1 MHSLIRSVAALVA
14 LMVVSLVHAAEL
26 VVPTQYPS
34 IQAAIN
40 ASVSGDIV
48 TVRPG
53 AYNERLDIGGR
64 NITLRSLLGANA
76 TIIDPQGAAGVVI
89 NSSAAAANGWVLQG
103 FTIRNGLDSALYVSG
118 VTATVRNCKF
128 INNQASRGGGAHVRA
143 GANVTFENCEFTQN
157 RANSGDFLGGAC
169 YFESCSASILGC
181 LFQSNQAIRPNGG
194 YGSAAYFQRGGAIH
208 VQGATIQL
216 ADCVSRENS
225 AVMNYENGSCFNGLS
240 HFLSYGGFLSAIGGQ
255 VTIDRHQSQDDEAYV
270 RAIDTAGNC
279 GDRAE
284 YADPRGGF
292 AHLEGDAALVIRD
305 STVLRAET
313 RSIGQGGCCY
323 YNDVY
328 PWGWGGAFYASGA
341 ALTIE
346 RCTFDSPGVVRT
358 WQGGSGGPAEASGG
372 FIYHASGVLSIVDS
386 VIRGATAPDFGA
398 IRTVTSTGLSIS
410 GSRFENCVSGNNGG
424 AISSSTAAPFAISGT
439 TFVGCRSDAANGG
452 AIWLTGGTRNFTSCT
467 FTNNTAQGTGDNR
480 GGAIYA
486 EGGAQLNFNDC
497 GFTGNRALST
507 GDNADRWTWGGAC
520 AMFGVTPR
528 YTRCNFT
535 DNAAISTGNGG
546 GWRRAHGGATA
557 EYDSDAVF
565 TDCVFTNNRTEAVGD
580 GAQWSRGG
588 TVHLWN
594 SDSDFVRTTI
604 TDGRALPLT
613 GSSSGGGVWMEN
625 ISRPGFTYCTITDCD
640 ANEGAGLYVSSSEP
654 YFVSTAFRRNA
665 ATTQGGAMLVDAA
678 STPYVLE
685 CEFEQNTAP
694 QGGAVRTLGSG
705 TNLPFIVN
713 SSFCGN
719 TADAINGSILGG
731 EGNVTTAICSADCNG
746 NGTPDAEEIA
756 AGAADLDANGI
767 LDSCQTDCNANGLP
781 DAYELGQNTVSDC
794 NGNGTPDSCD
804 IASGLSGDSNT
815 NGVPDECELDSARLV
830 PFEYASI
837 TAAINAAQ
845 SGDTIFLA
853 PGAYYEKFSFG
864 NKQLT
869 LKSVGGA
876 AVTYIDG
883 NGQNG
888 TLLTINGG
896 QTTASVVDGI
906 TFWYAQGGYALYIQ
920 NASPTVRNCRFLFNQ
935 VADGAAFRIDAPSSA
950 QIFDCLVEANTGYST
965 GGGLWTNTNPTFTRT
980 TFKNNIAGG
989 SGGGVRLQGGT
1000 ASFVDCDFLGNR
1012 AQGGGDHRGGA
1023 VSASSTT
1030 NVSFSACVFEDNLAT
1045 SDGDHADR
1053 TAIGGA
1059 CAFNDCVFSGA
1070 NPPRTFVDCVFEGN
1084 IARATGNHGGTR
1096 HAIAG
1101 AVYDYNS
1108 DLNYLNCNFLGN
1120 QAVTTSNAA
1129 RKSWAGGMYATFS
1142 NPDLDGCV
1150 FDANATVSNDGGESL
1165 GGAIYYEGASNGFID
1180 NTLFKGNSARRGGA
1194 AYMTGNSQ
1202 PDYATC
1208 DFDDNAATERGG
1220 AVYTNVAP
1228 SFFFDCGF
1236 RRNTAAAAGGSLLYS
1251 EGVTGPIIFGSVIC
1265 GHADPSVVGNWGDFK
1280 NAVSSVC
1287 ADCNGNGVEDVAD
1300 IASGTSLDCN
1310 ANAVPDD
1317 CEADSD
1323 GDGSIDTCDGCPN
1336 DPSKT
1341 APGPCGCGVADTDT
1355 DSDGTPN
1362 CNDGCPNDP
1371 SKTAPGACGCGV
1383 ADTDSDSDGVANCN
1397 DGCPNDP
1404 AKTSP
1409 GTCGCGVADTDSDS
1423 DGVAN
1428 CNDGCPTDPAKT
1440 SPGTCGC
1447 GVADT
1452 DSDSDGVANCNDGC
1466 PTDPAK
1472 TSPGTCGCGV
1482 ADTDSDGDGVAN
1494 CNDGC
1499 PNDPAKLAPGT
1510 CGCGVADTDSD
1521 SDGTPKCND
1530 LCPNDPNKLA
1540 PGTCGCGVADTD
1552 SDSDGTPDCNDLCP
1566 NDPNKLAPGTCGCGV
1581 ADTDSDSDGT
1591 PNCNDLCPNDPN
1603 KLAPGTCGCGV
1614 ADTDSDSDGVANCN
1628 DGCPNDPAK
1637 LAPGTCGCGVADTD
1651 SDSDGTPNCNDLCP
1665 NDPNKLAPGT
1675 CGCGIADTDSDGDGV
1690 ANCNDGCPNDPAK
1703 TSPGTCG
1710 CGVADTDTDS
1720 DGTPNCNDL
1729 CPNDPAKL
1737 APGTCGCGVADTDS
1751 DSDGTPNCNDLC
1763 PNDPAKLAPGTCGC
1777 GVADTDSDGDGVA
1790 NCNDGC
1796 PNDPNKTS
1804 AGTCGCGVADTDSD
1818 SDGTPNCNDL
1828 CPNDPAKLAPGTC
1841 GCGVADTDSDSDGTP
1856 NCVDT
1861 CPNDPTNQCDLVFQV
1876 PTEYATIQAAIDAAP
1891 ADRASVV
1898 LVAAG
1903 TFNESFDLRSKDI
1916 VVRGQPNG
1924 LTILR
1929 GVGLTT
1935 SIAKFSG
1942 GEPATAGVENLVFRD
1957 GTVGS
1962 RFTPTTAFTIGG
1974 AIYGTNSL
1982 AFIRHCRFEGCRA
1995 DYGGAVYLLSGGV
2008 TIDGCEFVGNI
2019 ANNEGGAVLTYEC
2032 TGTVHG
2038 STFTGNRC
2046 GMSGPGSG
2054 SALKFVGANAPGA
2067 TIFVDECSFTENIAG
2082 ISGSAIEFYENGLGY
2097 PGLLR
2102 ISRTN
2107 CANNVSGSPAQT
2119 GAAGLRVLGRM
2130 ESCILSEG
2138 SIFCA
2143 NLPRNVSGPY
2153 FDDGTAGVCD
2163 CAADFN
2169 ADGFVN
2175 ASDLSL
2181 LLSVW
2186 GATLAS
2192 GVGDVTHNGTVDAG
2206 DLSIL
2211 LSLWGAC
2218 DSH

>member
-1 MHSLIRSVAALVA
+1 MNSLIRSVAAVVA

-40 ASVSGDIV
+40 ASVTGDII

-53 AYNERLDIGGR
+53 TYNERLDIGGR
-64 NITLRSLLGANA
+64 NITLRSLLGPNA
-76 TIIDPQGAAGVVI
+76 TIIDPQGVGGVVI
-89 NSSAAAANGWVLQG
+89 QSTNAAANGWVLQG

-128 INNQASRGGGAHVRA
+128 INNQASRGGGAHIRA

-157 RANSGDFLGGAC
+157 KASSGGFLGGAC
-169 YFESCSASILGC
+169 YFESCTASVLGC

-240 HFLSYGGFLSAIGGQ
+240 HFLSYGGFLSAVGGQ

-270 RAIDTAGNC
+270 RAIDTAGQC

-372 FIYHASGVLSIVDS
+372 FIYHSSGVLSIVDS

-398 IRTVTSTGLSIS
+398 IRTVTSGGLSIS
-410 GSRFENCVSGNNGG
+410 GSRFENCVSGNTGG
-424 AISSSTAAPFAISGT
+424 AISSSTAAPFTVSGT
-439 TFVGCRSDAANGG
+439 TFIGCRSDAANGG
-452 AIWLTGGTRNFTSCT
+452 AIWLTGGTRNFTNCT
-467 FTNNTAQGTGDNR
+467 FTNNIAQGGGDHR

-486 EGGAQLNFNDC
+486 EGGAQLNFTDC

-604 TDGRALPLT
+604 SDGRALPLT
-613 GSSSGGGVWMEN
+613 GGSSGGGVWMEN
-625 ISRPGFTYCTITDCD
+625 VSRPGFTYCTITDCD

-731 EGNVTTAICSADCNG
+731 EGNLTTATCSADCNG

-756 AGAADLDANGI
+756 AGAADVDTNGI

-781 DAYELGQNTVSDC
+781 DAYELGQNTASDC

-804 IASGLSGDSNT
+804 IASGLSGDANT
-815 NGVPDECELDSARLV
+815 NGVPDECELASARLV

-906 TFWYAQGGYALYIQ
+906 TFWYAQGGYALYVQ

-935 VADGAAFRIDAPSSA
+935 VGDGAAFRIEAPSSA
-950 QIFDCLVEANTGYST
+950 EIFDCLVEANTAYST
-965 GGGLWTNTNPTFTRT
+965 GGGLWTNTSPIFTRT
-980 TFKNNIAGG
+980 MFKDNLANG
-989 SGGGVRLQGGT
+989 SGGAARLQGGS
-1000 ASFVDCDFLGNR
+1000 ARFVDCDFVGNR

-1023 VSASSTT
+1023 VSASSTVNASFASCT
-1030 NVSFSACVFEDNLAT
+1030 FVSNLAT
-1045 SDGDHADR
+1045 SNGDHADR
-1053 TAIGGA
+1053 VAIGGA

-1070 NPPRTFVDCVFEGN
+1070 NPPRTFVDCLFEGN

-1096 HAIAG
+1096 VAVAG

-1108 DLNYLNCNFLGN
+1108 DLRFTGCTFDDNR
-1120 QAVTTSNAA
+1120 AESTSNAG
-1129 RKSWAGGMYATFS
+1129 RRSWGGAYYATLS
-1142 NPDLDGCV
+1142 APDIDACILT
-1150 FDANATVSNDGGESL
+1150 ANACVSNDGGESL
-1165 GGAIYYEGASNGFID
+1165 GGAIYYEGATNGFVD
-1180 NTLFKGNSARRGGA
+1180 NTMFEGNSARRGGA
-1194 AYMTGNSQ
+1194 LYLTGNSQ
-1202 PDYATC
+1202 PNFATC
-1208 DFDDNAATERGG
+1208 DFVSNTGSERGG
-1220 AVYTNVAP
+1220 AVYANVAP
-1228 SFFFDCGF
+1228 AFFFECSF
-1236 RRNTAAAAGGSLLYS
+1236 RENSTPASGGGLMYV
-1251 EGVTGPIIFGSVIC
+1251 EGTTGPIVYGSFLC
-1265 GHADPSVVGNWGDFK
+1265 GNSTPLVVGNWGDFK
-1280 NAVSSVC
+1280 NT
-1287 ADCNGNGVEDVAD
+1287 
-1300 IASGTSLDCN
+1300 ILSLCSDCN
-1310 ANAVPDD
+1310 ANGVDDAIDISSGGSADCDGNGTPDE
-1317 CEADSD
+1317 CEVDSD
-1323 GDGSIDTCDGCPN
+1323 GDGAIDACDGCPT
-1336 DPSKT
+1336 DPAKIE
-1341 APGPCGCGVADTDT
+1341 
-1355 DSDGTPN
+1355 
-1362 CNDGCPNDP
+1362 
-1371 SKTAPGACGCGV
+1371 PGACGCGV
-1383 ADTDSDSDGVANCN
+1383 AETDSDLDGTPDCADGCPSDPLKTDPGACGCGSTESDTDSDGTPDCT
-1397 DGCPNDP
+1397 DGCPTDP
-1404 AKTSP
+1404 SKTSP

-1423 DGVAN
+1423 DGAAD
-1428 CNDGCPTDPAKT
+1428 CNDGCPSDPLKT
-1440 SPGTCGC
+1440 
-1447 GVADT
+1447 
-1452 DSDSDGVANCNDGC
+1452 
-1466 PTDPAK
+1466 
-1472 TSPGTCGCGV
+1472 
-1482 ADTDSDGDGVAN
+1482 
-1494 CNDGC
+1494 
-1499 PNDPAKLAPGT
+1499 APGV

-1521 SDGTPKCND
+1521 SDGTPDCND
-1530 LCPNDPNKLA
+1530 GCPSDPLKTA

-1552 SDSDGTPDCNDLCP
+1552 SDSDGTPDCNDGCP
-1566 NDPNKLAPGTCGCGV
+1566 SDPLKTDPGVCGCGVADTDSDSDGTPDCNDGCPSDPLKTEPGTCGCGV

-1591 PNCNDLCPNDPN
+1591 PDCNDGCPLDPL
-1603 KLAPGTCGCGV
+1603 KTDPGICGCGV
-1614 ADTDSDSDGVANCN
+1614 ADTDSDSDATPDCN
-1628 DGCPNDPAK
+1628 DGCPSDPLK
-1637 LAPGTCGCGVADTD
+1637 TAPGVCGCGVADTD
-1651 SDSDGTPNCNDLCP
+1651 SDSDGTPD
-1665 NDPNKLAPGT
+1665 
-1675 CGCGIADTDSDGDGV
+1675 
-1690 ANCNDGCPNDPAK
+1690 CNDGCPSDPLK
-1703 TSPGTCG
+1703 TEPGVCG
-1710 CGVADTDTDS
+1710 CGVAETDS
-1720 DGTPNCNDL
+1720 DSDGSPDCSDG
-1729 CPNDPAKL
+1729 CPLDPLKT
-1737 APGTCGCGVADTDS
+1737 APGACGCGVADTDS
-1751 DSDGTPNCNDLC
+1751 DSDGTPDC
-1763 PNDPAKLAPGTCGC
+1763 T
-1777 GVADTDSDGDGVA
+1777 
-1790 NCNDGC
+1790 DGC
-1796 PNDPNKTS
+1796 PLDPLKT
-1804 AGTCGCGVADTDSD
+1804 APGMCGCGVADTDSD
-1818 SDGTPNCNDL
+1818 SDGTPDCTDS
-1828 CPNDPAKLAPGTC
+1828 CPLDPLKTAPGAC

-1856 NCVDT
+1856 DCNDGCPSDPLKTAPGACGCGTVDTDSDGDTVADCVDN
-1861 CPNDPTNQCDLVFQV
+1861 CPATANPSQADCDSNGVGDVCAGEFDCNSNGVPDSCDLNTGTSTDLDGSGV
-1876 PTEYATIQAAIDAAP
+1876 PDDCEAVVGGSGYPTIQAAVDASPSGTIIRVAP
-1891 ADRASVV
+1891 GTYTEAVLINSKVIHLRAIEGLKAIKPTILSGTGLDRSILTIRTAA
-1898 LVAAG
+1898 AAG
-1903 TFNESFDLRSKDI
+1903 ST
-1916 VVRGQPNG
+1916 VTG
-1924 LTILR
+1924 
-1929 GVGLTT
+1929 
-1935 SIAKFSG
+1935 
-1942 GEPATAGVENLVFRD
+1942 FRFVD
-1957 GTVGS
+1957 GTVGTAEFGT
-1962 RFTPTTAFTIGG
+1962 RLGGAILMIETTASVSDCEFTGNASNYGG
-1974 AIYGTNSL
+1974 AIYAFKHSGVIERCLFEDNHSIEDSGAVQLGFGGTFVFRQNTLRGNSSGRNGGGLQVVSWFDGPITTGSIVDCVFDGNTAVGEGGAL
-1982 AFIRHCRFEGCRA
+1982 AW
-1995 DYGGAVYLLSGGV
+1995 YGGA
-2008 TIDGCEFVGNI
+2008 
-2019 ANNEGGAVLTYEC
+2019 
-2032 TGTVHG
+2032 
-2038 STFTGNRC
+2038 
-2046 GMSGPGSG
+2046 GPS
-2054 SALKFVGANAPGA
+2054 L
-2067 TIFVDECSFTENIAG
+2067 FVDHCRVTANTGQAAAFAKLVD
-2082 ISGSAIEFYENGLGY
+2082 SGVNELAF
-2097 PGLLR
+2097 
-2102 ISRTN
+2102 
-2107 CANNVSGSPAQT
+2107 AVSNSYFCLNSPANIT
-2119 GAAGLRVLGRM
+2119 GPLVDLG
-2130 ESCILSEG
+2130 G
-2138 SIFCA
+2138 NDF
-2143 NLPRNVSGPY
+2143 G
-2153 FDDGTAGVCD
+2153 DDCDSNGVCD
-2163 CAADFN
+2163 LDEIWAGAPDANGNGELDVCEQSRGDLDL
-2169 ADGFVN
+2169 DGIVGGG
-2175 ASDLSL
+2175 DLAILLSSWGGAGGTVGDLNGDGQVSAEDLAL
-2181 LLSVW
+2181 LLSFW
-2186 GATLAS
+2186 GT
-2192 GVGDVTHNGTVDAG
+2192 
-2206 DLSIL
+2206 
-2211 LSLWGAC
+2211 
-2218 DSH
+2218 